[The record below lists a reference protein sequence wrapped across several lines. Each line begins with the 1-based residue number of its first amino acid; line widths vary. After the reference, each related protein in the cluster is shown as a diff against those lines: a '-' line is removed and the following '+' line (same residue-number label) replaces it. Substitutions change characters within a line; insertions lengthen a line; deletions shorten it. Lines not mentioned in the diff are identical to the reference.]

1 MTLNY
6 LKLNV
11 TNFKTFNFPIL
22 SVTNFMTLNFYKL
35 SVTKFV
41 TLKEHMKE
49 TYERRAVEIKDS
61 LLEMFK
67 IEYAKLHDIY
77 LQNRKLCD
85 RLIDT
90 EKPMI

>member
-1 MTLNY
+1 
-6 LKLNV
+6 
-11 TNFKTFNFPIL
+11 
-22 SVTNFMTLNFYKL
+22 
-35 SVTKFV
+35 
-41 TLKEHMKE
+41 MKE